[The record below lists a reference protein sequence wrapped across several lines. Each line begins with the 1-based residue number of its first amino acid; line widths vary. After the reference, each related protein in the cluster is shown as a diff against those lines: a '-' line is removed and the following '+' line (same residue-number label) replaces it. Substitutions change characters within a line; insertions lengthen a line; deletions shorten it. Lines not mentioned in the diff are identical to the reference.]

1 MYIFIRTS
9 KAVEKC
15 TNGRK
20 KGGRKRKKIVA
31 NLESDDNNDDMEVEE
46 LATGDDILNSS
57 ANDFVDA
64 SKEAT
69 KVGTDVPNDDDH
81 AGQRRKSTR
90 IRRNLIIE
98 AENQAKLEQK
108 SREIELEQKTKNKRH
123 SEHFFFLR
131 F

>member
-1 MYIFIRTS
+1 MATES
-9 KAVEKC
+9 TAVEKC
-15 TNGRK
+15 KNGRK

-31 NLESDDNNDDMEVEE
+31 NLESDDNDDMEVEE

-69 KVGTDVPNDDDH
+69 KVGTDVPNDD
-81 AGQRRKSTR
+81 AGHRRKSTR

-123 SEHFFFLR
+123 SEHFFSQILMIFEIN
-131 F
+131 

>member
-1 MYIFIRTS
+1 MSTS
-9 KAVEKC
+9 F
-15 TNGRK
+15 TTTK
-20 KGGRKRKKIVA
+20 KENAETSPDI
-31 NLESDDNNDDMEVEE
+31 SSEVTC
-46 LATGDDILNSS
+46 ATGDDILNSS

-123 SEHFFFLR
+123 SEHFFSDFND